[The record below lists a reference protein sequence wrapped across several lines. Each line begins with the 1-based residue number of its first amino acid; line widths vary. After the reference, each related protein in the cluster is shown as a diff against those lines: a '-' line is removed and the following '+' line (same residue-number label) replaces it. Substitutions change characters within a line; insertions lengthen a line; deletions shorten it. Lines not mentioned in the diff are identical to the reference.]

1 MQRTAP
7 SDTLRAAVT
16 LDARPVHRIART
28 ANVPPTVLSRFMR
41 GERGMTTRSFDRV
54 AAAVGLE
61 LRPRRTA

>member
-1 MQRTAP
+1 MQRTAI
-7 SDTLRAAVT
+7 SDTLRAAIV

-28 ANVPPTVLSRFMR
+28 ANVPPSILSRFVR

>member
-41 GERGMTTRSFDRV
+41 RERGMTIQSLDRV

-61 LRPRRTA
+61 LRPRGTA

>member
-7 SDTLRAAVT
+7 SDTLRAAII
-16 LDARPVHRIART
+16 LDERPAHRIAKT

-41 GERGMTTRSFDRV
+41 RERGMTIRSFDRV

-61 LRPRRTA
+61 LRRRRIV

>member
-7 SDTLRAAVT
+7 SESLRAAIV
-16 LDARPVHRIART
+16 LDERPVHRIAKT

-41 GERGMTTRSFDRV
+41 RERGMNTRSFDRV

-61 LRPRRTA
+61 LRPRRTG

>member
-61 LRPRRTA
+61 LRPRGVA